1 MTEEVSMFK
10 DSKAFSGF
18 AVKDLEAAKTFY
30 GETLGVEVSDE
41 PMGTIGLHL
50 GSGATVFVYP
60 KEDHVPATYTI
71 LNFPVTDVEKAV
83 DELVAAGVKME
94 HYDSPGIKTDAKGIA
109 RGGGG
114 PTIAWFTDP
123 SGNILSVLD
132 EGPD

>member
-1 MTEEVSMFK
+1 MFK

-18 AVKDLEAAKTFY
+18 AVKDLAAAKTFY
-30 GETLGVEVSDE
+30 GQKLGVEVSE
-41 PMGTIGLHL
+41 EEMGLLALHL
-50 GSGATVFVYP
+50 GSGATVMIYP
-60 KEDHVPATYTI
+60 KDDHVPATYTM
-71 LNFPVTDVEKAV
+71 LNFPVPDVEEAV
-83 DELVAAGVKME
+83 DKLVAAGIKME
-94 HYDSPGIKTDAKGIA
+94 HYDSPGIKTDEKGIA